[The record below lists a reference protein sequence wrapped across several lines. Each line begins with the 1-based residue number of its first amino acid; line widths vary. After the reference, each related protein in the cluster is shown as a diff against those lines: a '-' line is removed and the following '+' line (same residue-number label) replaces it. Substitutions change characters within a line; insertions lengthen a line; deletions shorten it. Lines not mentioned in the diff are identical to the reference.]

1 MSKDRMLR
9 EYEEGVE
16 YFINFVLEHCLN
28 QSGIRCP
35 CMRCGN
41 LINHTLN
48 KIRVFNGIDQSYR
61 TWYWH
66 GEIGPT
72 IKQPIKMA
80 QRYDMMDCG
89 DVASTIEMVHA
100 IEDEFMIDPMSFKKF
115 LEDDEKTLYSSCI
128 SSQSFLN

>member
-1 MSKDRMLR
+1 MDRSWMSKDRMSW

-16 YFINFVLEHCLN
+16 YFINFALEHCPN

-66 GEIGPT
+66 EEIGPT
-72 IKQPIKMA
+72 SRKTTEMA
-80 QRYDMMDCG
+80 QCYATMDYG
-89 DVASTIEMVHA
+89 DVASTVEMVHDKPNV
-100 IEDEFMIDPMSFKKF
+100 I
-115 LEDDEKTLYSSCI
+115 
-128 SSQSFLN
+128 

>member
-1 MSKDRMLR
+1 
-9 EYEEGVE
+9 
-16 YFINFVLEHCLN
+16 
-28 QSGIRCP
+28 
-35 CMRCGN
+35 
-41 LINHTLN
+41 
-48 KIRVFNGIDQSYR
+48 
-61 TWYWH
+61 
-66 GEIGPT
+66 
-72 IKQPIKMA
+72 MA